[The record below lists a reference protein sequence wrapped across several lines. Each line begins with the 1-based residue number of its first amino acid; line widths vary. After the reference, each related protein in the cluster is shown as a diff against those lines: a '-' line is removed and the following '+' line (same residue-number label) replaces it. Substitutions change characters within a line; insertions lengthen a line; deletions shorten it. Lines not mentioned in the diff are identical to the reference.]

1 MNPWILRAPRVTG
14 SGGHDGRHDRRADVT
29 APAKRG
35 PGRPA
40 DGGDR
45 RTAILSAAREQFAAT
60 GYAAASVRG
69 IARQAGVDPAL
80 VHHYFG
86 TKEQVVVAAM
96 QLPFQPGEMLPQV
109 LAGDPEGLG
118 ERLVRLFLGA
128 WDSPEFRAPMLGML
142 RSAMTGE
149 QGAAMLREFVG
160 TALIGR
166 VAEAVGPVDPLRVQ
180 AAAAQMVGVVML
192 RHVIRLEPLA
202 SASVDDVVALIAPA
216 VQRHLVG

>member
-1 MNPWILRAPRVTG
+1 M
-14 SGGHDGRHDRRADVT
+14 T
-29 APAKRG
+29 APARRG

-45 RTAILSAAREQFAAT
+45 RTAILSAAREQFGAT

-86 TKEQVVVAAM
+86 TKEQVFVAAM
-96 QLPFQPGEMLPQV
+96 QLQFQPGEMLPQV
-109 LAGDPEGLG
+109 LAGDPEGMG

-160 TALIGR
+160 SALLGR
-166 VAEAVGPVDPLRVQ
+166 VA
-180 AAAAQMVGVVML
+180 
-192 RHVIRLEPLA
+192 
-202 SASVDDVVALIAPA
+202 ASVGQTDP
-216 VQRHLVG
+216 

>member
-1 MNPWILRAPRVTG
+1 
-14 SGGHDGRHDRRADVT
+14 VT
-29 APAKRG
+29 APARRG

-86 TKEQVVVAAM
+86 TKEQVFVAAM

-109 LAGDPEGLG
+109 LAGDPDGLG

-160 TALIGR
+160 SALIGR
-166 VAEAVGPVDPLRVQ
+166 VAEALGPVDPLRVQ
-180 AAAAQMVGVVML
+180 AAAAQMVGVVIL

-216 VQRHLVG
+216 VQRHLLG

>member
-86 TKEQVVVAAM
+86 TKEQVFVAAM

-109 LAGDPEGLG
+109 LAGDPDGLG

>member
-1 MNPWILRAPRVTG
+1 M
-14 SGGHDGRHDRRADVT
+14 T
-29 APAKRG
+29 APARRG

-86 TKEQVVVAAM
+86 TKEQVFVAAM

-109 LAGDPEGLG
+109 LAGDPDGLG

-160 TALIGR
+160 SALIGR

-180 AAAAQMVGVVML
+180 AAAAQMVGVVIL

-202 SASVDDVVALIAPA
+202 SASADDVVALIAPV
-216 VQRHLVG
+216 VQRHLLG

>member
-1 MNPWILRAPRVTG
+1 MSGA
-14 SGGHDGRHDRRADVT
+14 GGHDGCHDGLLPVT
-29 APAKRG
+29 APARRG

-60 GYAAASVRG
+60 GYEAASVRG

-86 TKEQVVVAAM
+86 TKEQVFVAAM
-96 QLPFQPGEMLPQV
+96 QLPFQPGELLPEV
-109 LAGDPEGLG
+109 LAGDPDGLG

-128 WDSPEFRAPMLGML
+128 WDSPELRAPMLGML

-160 TALIGR
+160 AALIGR
-166 VAEAVGPVDPLRVQ
+166 VAEAVGPVDALRVQ
-180 AAAAQMVGVVML
+180 AAAAQMVGVVIL

-216 VQRHLVG
+216 VQRHLLG

>member
-1 MNPWILRAPRVTG
+1 M
-14 SGGHDGRHDRRADVT
+14 T
-29 APAKRG
+29 APARRG

-86 TKEQVVVAAM
+86 TKEQVFVAAM

-109 LAGDPEGLG
+109 LAGDPDGLG

-166 VAEAVGPVDPLRVQ
+166 VAEALCPVDPLRVQ
-180 AAAAQMVGVVML
+180 AAAAQMVGVVIL

-216 VQRHLVG
+216 VQRHLLG

>member
-1 MNPWILRAPRVTG
+1 M
-14 SGGHDGRHDRRADVT
+14 T

-86 TKEQVVVAAM
+86 TKEQVFVAAM

-109 LAGDPEGLG
+109 LAGDPDGLG

-166 VAEAVGPVDPLRVQ
+166 VAEALGPVDPLRVQ
-180 AAAAQMVGVVML
+180 AAAAQMVGVVIL

-216 VQRHLVG
+216 VQRHLLG

>member
-1 MNPWILRAPRVTG
+1 MAE
-14 SGGHDGRHDRRADVT
+14 VT

-60 GYAAASVRG
+60 GYEAASVRG
-69 IARQAGVDPAL
+69 IARRAGVDPAL

-86 TKEQVVVAAM
+86 TKEQVFVAAM

-109 LAGDPEGLG
+109 LAGDPDGLG

-180 AAAAQMVGVVML
+180 AAAAQMVGVVIL

-202 SASVDDVVALIAPA
+202 SAAVDDVVALIAPA
-216 VQRHLVG
+216 VQRHLLG